1 MILSNA
7 LRIVARRA
15 PSSAAF
21 STATSRMSQRGFA
34 IAATQQIQSRVQYRY
49 NGEHASGSG
58 SSLRVGGLL
67 AAAAAAAA
75 GASAMAMNDRADC
88 CGIAGV
94 VGASGDA
101 R

>member
-67 AAAAAAAA
+67 AAAAAAA
-75 GASAMAMNDRADC
+75 GASAMAMNDRAEC